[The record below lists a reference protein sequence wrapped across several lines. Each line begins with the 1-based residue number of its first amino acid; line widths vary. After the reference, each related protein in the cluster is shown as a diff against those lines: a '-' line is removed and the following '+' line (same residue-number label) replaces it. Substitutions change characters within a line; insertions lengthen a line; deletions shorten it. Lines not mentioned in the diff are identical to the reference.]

1 MLLFDRR
8 LRFARAL
15 TEHWLE
21 IRGGAMVPLDED
33 IDPRALVGCF
43 NFIGI
48 ADLMQPAQVI
58 IELAGAG
65 MRRRFGRDI
74 RDVDWVDLV
83 PPALGEAGKRARARI
98 RSVPCGYYHQF
109 TALCDHAAAVTVET
123 LVLPLR
129 RRIAAAPDAVIAI
142 TRDVDRDTGSPPT
155 GWLTP
160 STRVEVYVY
169 ELVDLGAG
177 VSTEA

>member
-83 PPALGEAGKRARARI
+83 PPALGEAGKRARERI
-98 RSVPCGYYHQF
+98 RSDRGDVG
-109 TALCDHAAAVTVET
+109 AAVAASH
-123 LVLPLR
+123 R
-129 RRIAAAPDAVIAI
+129 RRSRRGHRHHP
-142 TRDVDRDTGSPPT
+142 RR
-155 GWLTP
+155 
-160 STRVEVYVY
+160 
-169 ELVDLGAG
+169 
-177 VSTEA
+177 

>member
-83 PPALGEAGKRARARI
+83 PPALGEAGSAPARK
-98 RSVPCGYYHQF
+98 S
-109 TALCDHAAAVTVET
+109 AAC
-123 LVLPLR
+123 L
-129 RRIAAAPDAVIAI
+129 AAFI
-142 TRDVDRDTGSPPT
+142 TNSPRYATTHP
-155 GWLTP
+155 
-160 STRVEVYVY
+160 R
-169 ELVDLGAG
+169 
-177 VSTEA
+177 

>member
-48 ADLMQPAQVI
+48 ADLVQPAQVI

-65 MRRRFGRDI
+65 MSRRFGRDI
-74 RDVDWVDLV
+74 RHVDWIDLV
-83 PPALGEAGKRARARI
+83 PSVLGEAGKRARTQI
-98 RSVPCGYYHQF
+98 RSVPCGF
-109 TALCDHAAAVTVET
+109 
-123 LVLPLR
+123 
-129 RRIAAAPDAVIAI
+129 I
-142 TRDVDRDTGSPPT
+142 TNSPRYATTHP
-155 GWLTP
+155 
-160 STRVEVYVY
+160 R
-169 ELVDLGAG
+169 
-177 VSTEA
+177 

>member
-1 MLLFDRR
+1 MFLFDPR
-8 LRFARAL
+8 LRFGRPL
-15 TEHWLE
+15 IEHWLE
-21 IRGGAMVPLDED
+21 IRGGATVPLDED
-33 IDPRALVGCF
+33 IDPRALVHCF

-48 ADLMQPAQVI
+48 ADLVQPAQVI

-65 MRRRFGRDI
+65 MSRRFGRDI
-74 RDVDWVDLV
+74 RHVDWIDLV
-83 PPALGEAGKRARARI
+83 PSVLGEAGKRARTQI
-98 RSVPCGYYHQF
+98 RSVPCGFYHQF
-109 TALCDHAAAVTVET
+109 TALCDHAPAVTVET